1 MILICRFRRSLATA
15 QTNRFALRLARDN
28 ARKGQIVRFAG
39 VYAYRTLVVL
49 LQTEDVNEWSTGIL
63 SATGRIRCGEP
74 VWQPGVSP
82 GWEILIGRQDARRP
96 HSQDGYAP
104 QDSDAGQHQQLP
116 KRQTEQQG
124 GKNHE
129 NDADGL
135 ETKALS
141 DGRN

>member
-1 MILICRFRRSLATA
+1 MEHRHLPCVVTGRLASLRILI
-15 QTNRFALRLARDN
+15 D
-28 ARKGQIVRFAG
+28 
-39 VYAYRTLVVL
+39 
-49 LQTEDVNEWSTGIL
+49 
-63 SATGRIRCGEP
+63 
-74 VWQPGVSP
+74 
-82 GWEILIGRQDARRP
+82 RQDARRP

-116 KRQTEQQG
+116 KRQTEQQS

-129 NDADGL
+129 NDANGL

>member
-1 MILICRFRRSLATA
+1 LLLRAMIAHKRQRHVADRGT
-15 QTNRFALRLARDN
+15 
-28 ARKGQIVRFAG
+28 
-39 VYAYRTLVVL
+39 
-49 LQTEDVNEWSTGIL
+49 
-63 SATGRIRCGEP
+63 
-74 VWQPGVSP
+74 GVSP

-116 KRQTEQQG
+116 KRKAEQQK

-129 NDADGL
+129 NDANGL